1 MGMVMDCP
9 VRDIHG
15 INETGF
21 PIWVKG
27 ITLATPVMTGPGR
40 VGFAGQQIYHGDIV
54 IANADGVVTNDKV
67 AVMIENGRLLF
78 TDDLKQP
85 NNQKWPVD

>member
-1 MGMVMDCP
+1 MIDVGAMGMVMDCP

-40 VGFAGQQIYHGDIV
+40 VGFAG
-54 IANADGVVTNDKV
+54 
-67 AVMIENGRLLF
+67 
-78 TDDLKQP
+78 
-85 NNQKWPVD
+85 